1 MMVETREECLECGRA
16 VDELVYAVYWGKD
29 DAQRQIQKDD
39 IAGFLCDRCRE
50 KKKVKSLK
58 NKNELHKLAALKDLL

>member
-1 MMVETREECLECGRA
+1 MENREPCLECGGP

-29 DAQRQIQKDD
+29 DPKKGIQQDD

-50 KKKVKSLK
+50 KKKVKSMK
-58 NKNELHKLAALKDLL
+58 NRNELHKLAALKNLL